1 MGGDSMKLQMI
12 GCSHQ
17 DAAVEFR
24 EKISFTSEEA
34 SEALALF
41 RERFPSAE
49 LVLLS
54 TCNRVELYAT
64 GGDNLNVD
72 RDTVAGFLADQHQM
86 PADEVV
92 DQMIYRVGS
101 DAVEHL
107 FTVAASL
114 DSMVVGEA
122 QILSQVKQA
131 YDLACNSGAAGP
143 LTHSVFQAAN
153 RAAKR
158 VQHETSIHR
167 RRVSVPS
174 VAVGEVATEVFETLT
189 NKRVVLCGAGE
200 MGEETLRYLKQGG
213 ATDICILNRSYERG
227 MALATAFGVESATWD
242 TLGCQILDADL
253 LIGATSATEP
263 ILRYND
269 FRQLQ
274 TKRRNRELLI
284 LDLAVPRDFEP
295 SIGDLPSVYLYGIDD
310 LQTAC
315 ERNRRERQKEWPKA
329 KQIITEETERF
340 MQAINHRATG
350 PVIRRLR
357 EQAQDIKGD
366 ELDRLINK
374 LNLTDTDPAARKEI
388 EKSFDRLI
396 NKLLHPPLSSLRD
409 DAAEGH
415 KRGLLEALRH
425 LFQLGED

>member
-1 MGGDSMKLQMI
+1 MKLQMI
-12 GCSHQ
+12 GCSHH
-17 DAAVEFR
+17 DTAVEFR
-24 EKISFTSEEA
+24 EKISFSTEQVGQTLQA
-34 SEALALF
+34 F
-41 RERFPSAE
+41 RERFPSGE

-64 GGDNLNVD
+64 TGENTDFD
-72 RDTVAGFLADQHQM
+72 RGVVAEFLADQQHL

-131 YDLACNSGAAGP
+131 YDTACNSGSAGP

-153 RAAKR
+153 RVAKR
-158 VQHETSIHR
+158 VQQETTIHR

-174 VAVGEVATEVFETLT
+174 VAVGEIATEVFDSLT

-200 MGEETLRYLKQGG
+200 MGEETLRYLKQAG
-213 ATDICILNRSYERG
+213 ASDICVLNRSYER
-227 MALATAFGVESATWD
+227 AVAAAKAFGTEAGLWD
-242 TLGCQILDADL
+242 SLAEQVVDADL
-253 LIGATSATEP
+253 LIGTTSAPEP
-263 ILRYND
+263 ILD
-269 FRQLQ
+269 KASFLPLHA
-274 TKRRNRELLI
+274 KRKNRLLLI
-284 LDLAVPRDFEP
+284 LDLAVPRDFE
-295 SIGDLPSVYLYGIDD
+295 STIDDLSNVYLYGIDD
-310 LQTAC
+310 LQSAC

-329 KQIITEETERF
+329 KAIIAEETQRF
-340 MQAINHRATG
+340 IQAINHRSTG
-350 PVIRRLR
+350 PVIQRLR
-357 EQAQDIKGD
+357 EQAQELKQD
-366 ELDRLINK
+366 ELERLINK
-374 LNLTDTDPAARKEI
+374 LKLGELDPSAAKEV

-396 NKLLHPPLSSLRD
+396 NKLLHPPLASLRD

-425 LFQLGED
+425 LFNLGDE

>member
-1 MGGDSMKLQMI
+1 MKLQMI
-12 GCSHQ
+12 GCSHH

-24 EKISFTSEEA
+24 EKISFSTNEVNA
-34 SEALALF
+34 ALVTF
-41 RERFPSAE
+41 RERYPSAE

-64 GGDNLNVD
+64 GGNDFHVD
-72 RDTVAGFLADQHQM
+72 QDAVVDFLADQQQLQ
-86 PADEVV
+86 PDEVV
-92 DQMIYRVGS
+92 EQMIYRVGS

-174 VAVGEVATEVFETLT
+174 VAVGEVAAEVFDTLS

-200 MGEETLRYLKQGG
+200 MGEETLRYLKQAG
-213 ATDICILNRSYERG
+213 ASDLCVLNRTYERAV
-227 MALATAFGVESATWD
+227 ALATAFGAESAPWE
-242 TLGCQILDADL
+242 TLTDQIVDADL
-253 LIGATSATEP
+253 IIGTTSAADP
-263 ILRYND
+263 ILTEAT
-269 FRQLQ
+269 FRPLQL
-274 TKRRNRELLI
+274 KRRNRELLI
-284 LDLAVPRDFEP
+284 LDLAVPRDFEA

-315 ERNRRERQKEWPKA
+315 ERNRRERKKEWPKA

-357 EQAQDIKGD
+357 DQAQEIKSD

-374 LNLTDTDPAARKEI
+374 LQLTNGDQVARKEI

-409 DAAEGH
+409 DAADGH
-415 KRGLLEALRH
+415 KRGLVEALRQ

>member
-1 MGGDSMKLQMI
+1 MKLQMI
-12 GCSHQ
+12 GCSHH

-24 EKISFTSEEA
+24 EKISFSADEVNA
-34 SEALALF
+34 ALVTF
-41 RERFPSAE
+41 REKYPSAE

-64 GGDNLNVD
+64 GGNDFHVD
-72 RDTVAGFLADQHQM
+72 QDAVVGFLADQQQLRPH
-86 PADEVV
+86 EVV
-92 DQMIYRVGS
+92 EQMIYRVGS

-174 VAVGEVATEVFETLT
+174 VAVGEVAAEVFDTLS

-200 MGEETLRYLKQGG
+200 MGEETLRYLKQAG
-213 ATDICILNRSYERG
+213 ASDLCVLNRTYERAV
-227 MALATAFGVESATWD
+227 ALATAFGAESAPWE
-242 TLGCQILDADL
+242 TLTEQIVEADL
-253 LIGATSATEP
+253 IIGTTSAAEP
-263 ILRYND
+263 IMTEAT
-269 FRQLQ
+269 FRPLHL
-274 TKRRNRELLI
+274 KRRNRELLI

-295 SIGDLPSVYLYGIDD
+295 AIGDLPSVYLYGIDD

-315 ERNRRERQKEWPKA
+315 ERNRRERKKEWPKA
-329 KQIITEETERF
+329 KQIIAEETERF

-357 EQAQDIKGD
+357 DQAQEIKSD

-374 LNLTDTDPAARKEI
+374 LKLSNGDQVARKEI

-409 DAAEGH
+409 DAADGH
-415 KRGLLEALRH
+415 KRGLVEALRQ